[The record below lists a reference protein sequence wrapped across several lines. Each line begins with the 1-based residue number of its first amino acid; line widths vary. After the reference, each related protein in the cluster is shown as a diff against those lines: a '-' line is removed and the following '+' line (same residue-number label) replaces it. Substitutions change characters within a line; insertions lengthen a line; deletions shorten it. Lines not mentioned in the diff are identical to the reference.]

1 MWNIL
6 SEKDIK
12 LKEVLKHIPR
22 VFMSQTKV
30 FKSAHVKKLWRRWGK
45 RQDGDFTRSFG
56 QSL

>member
-30 FKSAHVKKLWRRWGK
+30 FKSAHVKKTVEKVGKEARW
-45 RQDGDFTRSFG
+45 
-56 QSL
+56 